1 LFQND
6 VYEENSN
13 VSNAKLLSKII
24 IKELDEWWKK
34 KIDSPDF
41 ESTSEYVFFIE
52 LQTKNLKE
60 NILIEK
66 RINEILGKKGFIL
79 HEFNNREIIYKVTTR
94 YDLEQLNLALETDN
108 LRLEKSTKKENLFR
122 ACEFS
127 SNGSILSCS
136 KWFDDDLL
144 QQGQNEG
151 INQKN
156 I

>member
-1 LFQND
+1 MNNTFYVLIFNFLSII
-6 VYEENSN
+6 VITLLLYPNTKKEVNSFSAYYN
-13 VSNAKLLSKII
+13 
-24 IKELDEWWKK
+24 
-34 KIDSPDF
+34 
-41 ESTSEYVFFIE
+41 SEGAFA
-52 LQTKNLKE
+52 
-60 NILIEK
+60 
-66 RINEILGKKGFIL
+66 GFIQK
-79 HEFNNREIIYKVTTR
+79 R
-94 YDLEQLNLALETDN
+94 
-108 LRLEKSTKKENLFR
+108 ENLFR

>member
-1 LFQND
+1 MNNTFYVLIFNFLSIIAI
-6 VYEENSN
+6 V
-13 VSNAKLLSKII
+13 LL
-24 IKELDEWWKK
+24 LYPNKK
-34 KIDSPDF
+34 KEINSF
-41 ESTSEYVFFIE
+41 SAYYNSEGAFA
-52 LQTKNLKE
+52 
-60 NILIEK
+60 
-66 RINEILGKKGFIL
+66 GFI
-79 HEFNNREIIYKVTTR
+79 
-94 YDLEQLNLALETDN
+94 Q
-108 LRLEKSTKKENLFR
+108 KKENLFR